1 MIKRL
6 AALVMAL
13 FLMASFYLYALLQ
26 EDEET
31 KRTDQWVVAGSDEL
45 TRAQDTVISTDPAAL
60 ASAMGLPLPLPQEL
74 QSGRVSDGQY
84 HGYRV
89 RQLEAQG
96 ADSAV
101 LGIRPASAAP
111 LIRGSGLEFESTD
124 KTLMSYPLLRAEKD
138 GSAYYYLASEQA
150 AFIIRLPLH
159 LPEDEALS
167 GFILAQP

>member
-1 MIKRL
+1 MIKRI

-31 KRTDQWVVAGSDEL
+31 KRTDQWVVAGDNGL
-45 TRAQDTVISTDPAAL
+45 TRPQDTVISTDSAEL
-60 ASAMGLPLPLPQEL
+60 ASAMGLPLPLPREL
-74 QSGRVSDGQY
+74 SSGEVKDGQY

-89 RQLEAQG
+89 RQLDARSEDA
-96 ADSAV
+96 AV

-111 LIRGSGLEFESTD
+111 LIRDSGLRFESTD

-159 LPEDEALS
+159 LPEDESLS

>member
-1 MIKRL
+1 MIKRI

-31 KRTDQWVVAGSDEL
+31 KRTDQWVVAGDDSL
-45 TRAQDTVISTDPAAL
+45 TRAQERVISTDPAVL
-60 ASAMGLPLPLPQEL
+60 AGAMGLSLPLPREL
-74 QSGRVSDGQY
+74 SSGEVKDGQY

-89 RQLEAQG
+89 RQLEAES
-96 ADSAV
+96 ADATV
-101 LGIRPASAAP
+101 LGVRPASAAP
-111 LIRGSGLEFESTD
+111 LIRGSGLQFEATD
-124 KTLMSYPLLRAEKD
+124 KTLMSYPLLRAEMD

-159 LPEDEALS
+159 LPEEAALS